1 MKTNIIIAF
10 TLLLLLN
17 ACKKDN
23 PTTGPRKTVYTLVPQ
38 NNSGV
43 SGSVSFIEN
52 VGLSQTEVDLEV
64 SNADLLTYVAHIH
77 QGPPARYHGAIY
89 IFQPIIAS
97 NGKIS
102 YQQFIPLLYD
112 SAIVYDGTF
121 VLHDSTANNILA
133 LCGVGINR

>member
-1 MKTNIIIAF
+1 MKTRIIIVFA
-10 TLLLLLN
+10 LLFLLN
-17 ACKKDN
+17 ACKKDS
-23 PTTGPRKTVYTLVPQ
+23 PTTGPRKTVYTLIPQ

-43 SGSVSFIEN
+43 SGTVSFIEN
-52 VGLSQTEVDLEV
+52 AALSQTEVDIEV
-64 SNADLLTYVAHIH
+64 SNATFLTYVAHIH

-102 YQQFIPLLYD
+102 YQQFIPLPYD
-112 SAIVYDGTF
+112 SAVVYDGTF

-133 LCGVGINR
+133 LCGVGINK

>member
-52 VGLSQTEVDLEV
+52 TSLSQTEVDIEV
-64 SNADLLTYVAHIH
+64 SNATLLTYVAHIH

-133 LCGVGINR
+133 LCGVGINK

>member
-10 TLLLLLN
+10 TLLLLLG

-23 PTTGPRKTVYTLVPQ
+23 PTTGPRKTVYSLIQQ

-43 SGSVSFIEN
+43 SGTVSFIEN
-52 VGLSQTEVDLEV
+52 TSLSQTEVDIEV
-64 SNADLLTYVAHIH
+64 SNATLLTYVAHIH

>member
-52 VGLSQTEVDLEV
+52 TYLSQTEVDIEV
-64 SNADLLTYVAHIH
+64 SNATLLTYVAHIH

>member
-43 SGSVSFIEN
+43 SGSVSFIDN
-52 VGLSQTEVDLEV
+52 TYLSQTEVDIEV
-64 SNADLLTYVAHIH
+64 SNATLLTYVAHIH